1 MPVYEL
7 NFRLFLIIINICC
20 DSRLVFVCSVIS
32 PSLHQQVSPFPL
44 CDGAD
49 THAVQLTLHVG
60 QVRHL
65 RTQVSNKQVN
75 SLVCVCVRGS
85 RRSEVRC
92 YQAVG
97 VDDGLVVVRLMS
109 ENNGL
114 MEEPR
119 GGLQLT
125 PMHAELRHTELSVLL
140 LSHRCNSVTLG
151 LRVFT
156 EIFHFR
162 FFKIPP
168 TCKR

>member
-1 MPVYEL
+1 M
-7 NFRLFLIIINICC
+7 
-20 DSRLVFVCSVIS
+20 
-32 PSLHQQVSPFPL
+32 
-44 CDGAD
+44 
-49 THAVQLTLHVG
+49 
-60 QVRHL
+60 
-65 RTQVSNKQVN
+65 
-75 SLVCVCVRGS
+75 CVRSS

-125 PMHAELRHTELSVLL
+125 PMHAELRHTHRVVSTAAVTEEDPLTPL
-140 LSHRCNSVTLG
+140 LSHRCNSVTVG
-151 LRVFT
+151 LRVFLRFS
-156 EIFHFR
+156 IFIFL
-162 FFKIPP
+162 IPS